1 MEVSF
6 LEVDMKDNKM
16 RKKRIFNI
24 KLKPTQILVLGFLG
38 ILVIGTI
45 LLNLPISSVGGKSIG
60 IIDALFTATSSVC
73 VTGLVVVNTMEHWT
87 MFGKTVILILIQ
99 IGGLGFMSFTTAL
112 FIIMGRKITLKE
124 RLVIQEAFNQYT
136 LAGMVKLTIN
146 ILIGTFIV
154 EGVGALLLS
163 IRFIPKYG
171 IGMGVFMSVFHSVS
185 AFCNAGFDIIGHSSL
200 TPYVSDV
207 LFNFTIMMLIILG
220 GLGFAVWLNIV
231 NVSRDKI
238 ENQYSMKRWFSK
250 LTLHTKLVLVLS
262 GFLIGVGFVFFFIV
276 EYNNPDTFGNM
287 TLSQKILAA
296 LFQSVTPRTA
306 GFNTIPLD
314 KLKEASKF
322 MTILY
327 MFVGGSPG
335 GTAGGV
341 KTVTVGVILL
351 TVKSVMEGKERTEIF
366 SRSIPTGVI
375 RKATAV
381 IAISLGVV
389 VGVTMLLSLSEP
401 DSIPFMDIFF
411 EATSAFAT
419 VGLSVGITGSLS
431 TFGKIII
438 AITMFIGRLGPV
450 TMVAAFT
457 LKGKRRKGSIKKPEE
472 RVMVG

>member
-1 MEVSF
+1 ME
-6 LEVDMKDNKM
+6 DYKNK
-16 RKKRIFNI
+16 KKRKFNI
-24 KLKPTQILVLGFLG
+24 RLKPTQVLVIGFLFV
-38 ILVIGTI
+38 ILLGTI
-45 LLNLPISSVGGKSIG
+45 LLNLSISSVDGKSIG

-136 LAGMVKLTIN
+136 MAGMVRLTKN

-154 EGVGALLLS
+154 EGIGAMLLA
-163 IRFIPKYG
+163 IRFIPKQG
-171 IGMGVFMSVFHSVS
+171 IGMGIFMGIFHSVS
-185 AFCNAGFDIIGHSSL
+185 AFCNAGFDIIGANSL
-200 TPYVSDV
+200 TPYASDV

-220 GLGFAVWLNIV
+220 GLGFAVWLNII
-231 NVSRDKI
+231 NVSKDKI
-238 ENQYSMKRWFSK
+238 EKQYSVKRWFSK
-250 LTLHTKLVLVLS
+250 LTLHTKLVLVLTVL
-262 GFLIGVGFVFFFIV
+262 LIVIGFVFFFVV
-276 EYNNPDTFGNM
+276 EYNNRDTLKNM
-287 TLSQKILAA
+287 TLSHKILAA
-296 LFQSVTPRTA
+296 MFQSVTTRTA
-306 GFNTIPLD
+306 GFNTIPLANMKD
-314 KLKEASKF
+314 ASKF

-327 MFVGGSPG
+327 MFIGGSPG

-351 TVKSVMEGKERTEIF
+351 TVMSVVEGKERTEIF

-375 RKATAV
+375 RKAMAV
-381 IAISLGVV
+381 ISISLTVV
-389 VGVTMLLSLSEP
+389 IGVTMLLSLSE
-401 DSIPFMDIFF
+401 SQTFMDLFF

-419 VGLSVGITGSLS
+419 VGLSLGITGQLS

-438 AITMFIGRLGPV
+438 AMTMFIGRLGPV

-457 LKGKRRKGSIKKPEE
+457 LKGKSVKNTVKKPEE